1 MIQAQRKLF
10 ASHQMAQRIE
20 NSVDSARPPDIGMQ
34 IKKLDSSIVSL
45 MTESDR
51 YLRTNFGTE
60 YEEPVAENMW
70 RISRIL
76 IYT

>member
-1 MIQAQRKLF
+1 
-10 ASHQMAQRIE
+10 MAR
-20 NSVDSARPPDIGMQ
+20 RPERVTETVPPRDMSTEIRN
-34 IKKLDSSIVSL
+34 LDNQVVSL

-51 YLRTNFGTE
+51 YLRTGFDQGNETL
-60 YEEPVAENMW
+60 VAENMW